1 MSNPSHSTSSSN
13 EHNRSLLTVET
24 LVTKWKE
31 EGNTFYHDKNY
42 ASAIGKYTT
51 IINLLKLQHALFSPN
66 VSIDERLKLNL
77 LNILY
82 ISYSNRCACYLQK
95 NELSAAH
102 QDAKECIS
110 LKPDWSKGYYR
121 LVSCL
126 TRLEKYDD
134 AIAVYYQLLA
144 IEPESKHAE
153 ILKEIENTERKKN
166 GLPANS
172 SSSSSSSS
180 RAAPSAPPAPAHSS
194 SSAYNPTSSSNGASS
209 HHRQQHPLTGHSEF
223 SFSDIWHKIQR
234 FFASVYST
242 FLQWYF
248 TLSEEYRTYLKYGL
262 VAFVLYYFFFYSSF
276 FGSSSYSSSRAS
288 PSRYPTSSRRGYNDD
303 YDYSHYSRGMSWT
316 TWIMIIGG
324 AYAIPPLLPQVLG
337 PQFARP
343 FFGLNFTTFLWL
355 LNLFSNSGGF
365 GGGGYGGRRRRYF

>member
-1 MSNPSHSTSSSN
+1 MSNQAHNTSSSN

-42 ASAIGKYTT
+42 TSAIGKYTT

-66 VSIDERLKLNL
+66 ISIDERLKLNL

-95 NELSAAH
+95 NELNAAY

-110 LKPDWSKGYYR
+110 LKNDWSKGYYR
-121 LVSCL
+121 LVNCL

-134 AIAVYYQLLA
+134 AIAVYYQLLG
-144 IEPESKHAE
+144 IEPENKHAE
-153 ILKEIENTERKKN
+153 IYKEIENTERKKN
-166 GLPANS
+166 GIPSSNNS
-172 SSSSSSSS
+172 SSS
-180 RAAPSAPPAPAHSS
+180 RPAPSAPPAPTSS
-194 SSAYNPTSSSNGASS
+194 SSTHHPSSSSSNSS
-209 HHRQQHPLTGHSEF
+209 HPPQQHPTTGLSDFSLT
-223 SFSDIWHKIQR
+223 DVWHKIQG
-234 FFASVYST
+234 FLASVYSS

-262 VAFVLYYFFFYSSF
+262 VAFILYYFFFYSSF
-276 FGSSSYSSSRAS
+276 FGSSSSSYPSSSRYS
-288 PSRYPTSSRRGYNDD
+288 TSSRRGYHND
-303 YDYSHYSRGMSWT
+303 YDYSYYSSGMSWT
-316 TWIMIIGG
+316 TWIMINGG
-324 AYAIPPLLPQVLG
+324 AYAIPPLLSQILG
-337 PQFARP
+337 PQYARP

-355 LNLFSNSGGF
+355 LNMFSRSGGF
-365 GGGGYGGRRRRYF
+365 GGGYGGRRRRGYF